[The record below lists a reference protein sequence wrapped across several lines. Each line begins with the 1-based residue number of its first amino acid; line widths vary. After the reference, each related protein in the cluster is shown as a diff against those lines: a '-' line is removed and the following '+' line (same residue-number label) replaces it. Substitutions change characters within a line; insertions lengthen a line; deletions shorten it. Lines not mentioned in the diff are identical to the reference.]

1 MKVLTVVIAAYNVE
15 KYLESTLKSLCD
27 ARYIGEIEVLVV
39 DDGSKDRT
47 GEIAKHCQQMH
58 PESVRYI
65 AKENGGHGST
75 INKGIELA
83 TGKYFRVVDG
93 DDAVD
98 PDAFSNYIEK
108 LQKCDSD
115 VVVTDY
121 WWTDDQGVRYPHNH
135 AVFGCIPAGKKRNY
149 DKSTDS
155 SLFGLST
162 MCIRTELLRQNH
174 ARITEHC
181 YYVDVEFIVW
191 AIAVSRNYIFY
202 DDKVYLYRC
211 VGTGNNSVNKANMLR
226 NVEMQ
231 ETVALNLCALLQHF
245 EEKQML
251 DEDRRV
257 LILNRIAMSIG
268 ALYRTWLLCDKYQE
282 SRDNIRSFEQKI
294 QESSK
299 ILYRYIGE
307 KKFIRWIR
315 KNQYAYL
322 GMIRIAYRGYLQWKK
337 KVHWTEKVIGN
348 C

>member
-39 DDGSKDRT
+39 DDGSKDQT
-47 GEIAKHCQQMH
+47 GEIAKRFQQMYS
-58 PESVRYI
+58 ESVCYI

-75 INKGIELA
+75 INKGIDLA

-108 LQKCDSD
+108 LHKCDAD

-121 WWTDDQGVRYPHNH
+121 WWTDEQGVRYPHNH
-135 AVFGCIPAGKKRNY
+135 AVFDCISAGQKRNY

-226 NVEMQ
+226 NVGMQ
-231 ETVALNLCALLQHF
+231 ETVALSLCALLQHF

-257 LILNRIAMSIG
+257 LILDRITMSIG
-268 ALYRTWLLCDKYQE
+268 ALYRTWFLCDKYKE
-282 SRDNIRSFEQKI
+282 SKDNIRYFEQKI
-294 QESSK
+294 QESSPG
-299 ILYRYIGE
+299 IYQYIGE
-307 KKFIRWIR
+307 KRFFHLIR
-315 KNQYAYL
+315 KHHYAYL
-322 GMIRIAYRGYLQWKK
+322 GIIRNAYKGYLKWKK
-337 KVHWTEKVIGN
+337 KVH
-348 C
+348 